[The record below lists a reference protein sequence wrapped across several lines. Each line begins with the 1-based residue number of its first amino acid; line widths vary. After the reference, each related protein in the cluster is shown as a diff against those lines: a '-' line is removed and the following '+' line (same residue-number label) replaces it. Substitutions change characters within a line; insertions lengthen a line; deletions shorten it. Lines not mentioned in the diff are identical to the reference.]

1 VSPNIGADLCRV
13 TIIAPR
19 TRVDVAL
26 PVDVPLADLLPTLL
40 RYAGEDLPDAGLVH
54 SGWALQRIGE
64 TPLDPAR
71 SVSSLGIRDGEIL
84 HFRPRQ
90 AQLPE
95 LAFDDVVDAIAT
107 ASRDRSDRWR
117 PSTTRAFSFAVT
129 AGALAV
135 AALSLVFA
143 GPPWTIVSVVAG
155 GVALAATIAGATLSR
170 ALAEA
175 RGGAVLGYASVP
187 MAFLSG
193 LTALGGDKSLL
204 AFGAPHLLVGCAAA
218 MLVAALAAFG
228 IAEGTPY
235 FLGVVVAA
243 LFGTLAALV
252 ALLFD
257 SLSAAGVA
265 AVTVAVLLAFTPLI
279 PMFAFR
285 LARLPLP
292 SVPTGAEDLRRE
304 NESVPG
310 PQVLRQTQ
318 NADRYMT
325 GLVGAL
331 GGVAAACEIFLG
343 TDSGWSGPTLCVVVG
358 VALVLRARLFFGR
371 AQRMWLLLPGV
382 SGLGLLAV
390 ALSVRDHS
398 QAVVLGGVLVP
409 LLVVAF
415 CVLLAGLRLPNGRP
429 SPYWG
434 RLADIS
440 EMLVVMS
447 IVPLALAVL
456 DLYAEVRGLAG

>member
-1 VSPNIGADLCRV
+1 MSPNIGADLCRV

-107 ASRDRSDRWR
+107 ASKDRSDRWR
-117 PSTTRAFSFAVT
+117 PSTTRVFSFATT
-129 AGALAV
+129 AGALVV
-135 AALSLVFA
+135 ATISLLLA
-143 GPPWTIVSVVAG
+143 GPPWTVVSVVAG
-155 GVALAATIAGATLSR
+155 AVALVATAAGSVLSR

-175 RGGAVLGYASVP
+175 KAGAVLGYASVP
-187 MAFLSG
+187 LAFLSG
-193 LTALGGDKSLL
+193 LTALGGDRSLL
-204 AFGAPHLLVGCAAA
+204 DFGAPHLLVGCTAA

-228 IAEGTPY
+228 IAEGTPN
-235 FLGVVVAA
+235 FLGVVVAG
-243 LFGTLAALV
+243 LFGALAALV
-252 ALLFD
+252 ALLID
-257 SLSAAGVA
+257 SLTAAGVA

-292 SVPTGAEDLRRE
+292 SVPTSAEDLRRE
-304 NESVPG
+304 NETVPG

-318 NADRYMT
+318 TADRYMT
-325 GLVGAL
+325 GLVGTL
-331 GGVAAACEIFLG
+331 GAVAAGCEIFLG
-343 TDSGWSGPTLCVVVG
+343 TGSGWSGPTLCAVVG

-382 SGLGLLAV
+382 FGLALLAV
-390 ALSVRDHS
+390 VISLGDHS
-398 QAVVLGGVLVP
+398 QAVVLAGVLVP
-409 LLVVAF
+409 LLVTSVA
-415 CVLLAGLRLPNGRP
+415 VLTAGLRLPNSRP

-434 RLADIS
+434 RLADIV

-456 DLYAEVRGLAG
+456 DLYQKVRGLAG